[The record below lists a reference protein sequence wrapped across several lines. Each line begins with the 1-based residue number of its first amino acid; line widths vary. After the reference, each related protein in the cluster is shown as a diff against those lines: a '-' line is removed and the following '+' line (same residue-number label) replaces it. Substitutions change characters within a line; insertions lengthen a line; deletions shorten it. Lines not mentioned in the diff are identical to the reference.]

1 MGESGGVNSDDSER
15 LGRKE
20 LAIMS
25 VLWEDRE
32 QPQCFGAAE
41 SSSVEP

>member
-1 MGESGGVNSDDSER
+1 MGESGCVNSDDSER

-20 LAIMS
+20 LAVMS